1 VAGAHGR
8 GGPSF
13 HESHAKYRLNGAKR
27 VVAIDYLGLPVGACV
42 VGARRHEVGAAQDLL
57 EELLPR
63 VPRVTTVLGD
73 RGFRGL
79 DGPLVRRHSVGFEVR
94 HRDREPGEFRPIRP
108 LWRVEDAF
116 AELGRWR
123 RLARSFEGTR
133 SSATAW
139 VQVACVGLLLSFV

>member
-1 VAGAHGR
+1 VIA
-8 GGPSF
+8 
-13 HESHAKYRLNGAKR
+13 
-27 VVAIDYLGLPVGACV
+27 VDYLGLPVGACV

-57 EELLPR
+57 DGLLPR

-79 DGPLVRRHSVGFEVR
+79 EGPLAAKHGVTFEVR
-94 HRDREPGEFRPIRP
+94 HRDDRQPGEFAPIRP

-123 RLARSFEGTR
+123 RLARSFEG
-133 SSATAW
+133 SPASATAW
-139 VQVACVGLLLSFV
+139 PQVACVGRLLSFV